1 MPLKI
6 LIPALLAAFSA
17 SAAMR
22 PVAHWDVVPY
32 QRLSGTFAAG
42 VVAFY
47 DSEFKVEFFIDGK
60 KVAEAVKPAYNERTR
75 VVEHWFTVD
84 AASMKDGPFSL
95 GAKVV
100 AADGSSYTLPNLP
113 LYANAGGT
121 LNTGKT
127 VWLDQINGID
137 YSEGTKDRPV
147 KTMKRAI
154 YRAGDGGTVYLM
166 RPGIYKA
173 ERVGG
178 GNDRKY
184 WTTVTPAPGLT
195 RKDVKVKGGR
205 TGCDK
210 LRFKDVQLFCDV
222 VGGQGYLL
230 AGVDGNSI
238 CWVDNCIMSNR
249 SGREAALSYPF
260 GNRLTGYVTGGAT
273 TEMGKGPCSRL
284 LRNHVIK
291 NISAEAFSGS
301 DCLAVNCRVSG
312 IDSLGVVE
320 NPALVRSQ
328 APMGEWTH
336 DVILANIRVEGCN
349 CNAFIGARL
358 RDSVFSNIA
367 VDAAGDEKYESRYSA
382 EVENVWFDNVRVGD
396 QRWVWTKTDS
406 QTGDFRPVDVR
417 ITGCSFELPK
427 KEED

>member
-1 MPLKI
+1 MPLKS
-6 LIPALLAAFSA
+6 LIPALLTAFSA

-47 DSEFKVEFFIDGK
+47 DSEFKVELFIDGK
-60 KVAEAVKPAYNERTR
+60 KVAEAVKPVYNERTR

-210 LRFKDVQLFCDV
+210 LRFKDVQLFCSRASTAIRS
-222 VGGQGYLL
+222 
-230 AGVDGNSI
+230 AGS
-238 CWVDNCIMSNR
+238 
-249 SGREAALSYPF
+249 
-260 GNRLTGYVTGGAT
+260 T
-273 TEMGKGPCSRL
+273 TASCPT
-284 LRNHVIK
+284 
-291 NISAEAFSGS
+291 
-301 DCLAVNCRVSG
+301 
-312 IDSLGVVE
+312 
-320 NPALVRSQ
+320 
-328 APMGEWTH
+328 AP
-336 DVILANIRVEGCN
+336 
-349 CNAFIGARL
+349 GAR
-358 RDSVFSNIA
+358 RRSVIRSATGLPAMSPAEPPRKWARARAA
-367 VDAAGDEKYESRYSA
+367 VFCAITSSKTFPPRLFQAATASR
-382 EVENVWFDNVRVGD
+382 
-396 QRWVWTKTDS
+396 
-406 QTGDFRPVDVR
+406 
-417 ITGCSFELPK
+417 
-427 KEED
+427 